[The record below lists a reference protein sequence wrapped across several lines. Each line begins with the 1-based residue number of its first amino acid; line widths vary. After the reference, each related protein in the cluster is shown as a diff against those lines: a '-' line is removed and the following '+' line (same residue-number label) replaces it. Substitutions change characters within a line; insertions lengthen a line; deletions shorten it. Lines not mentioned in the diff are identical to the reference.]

1 MRSFEE
7 IASTYNT
14 DSLISAIIALQYL
27 GKGELKDSYLIAAE
41 VFASKA
47 IRYNIS
53 DSAYSFGEKEH
64 HDLAKLSKKVIYHGF
79 SDYIQKTIQL
89 RDSDASDQEKE
100 EFLQSIMME
109 AKGSYFRGDGYV
121 HQLIQIAEKLYKPF
135 DEEIKAQFGFTFS
148 CFEAVILYIV
158 QKYYPVIGT
167 LASKT
172 TVKDAIKALW
182 RKITGSSVY
191 TIMASRVTTEYRIYK
206 SDLYARFPQDE
217 VDAIFKELAIIP
229 GECSL
234 DPVGIEDFK
243 PLYGKPFVD
252 FGEYIYLPLP
262 ESSLLNLPKL
272 FHYYFVSETCF
283 NKEIR
288 GTYNNVRGAVVEEL
302 TIEYLSRLFPKDKIQ
317 QSLKYPKKQKTFEAD
332 VTVQDSDYTV
342 LAECKAKILVSASL
356 NGSITA
362 LKDDVY
368 KAIGKAYE
376 QAIRT
381 VKHIQT
387 GKPFYS
393 EVAAKDVTLQ
403 DTAKKYILCV
413 NIEHFG
419 FVPSEIKQYI
429 TIDQDIPIPP
439 LAINIYDLDIITAE
453 CSDEAEFLQYIEF
466 RVSSMDSLA
475 SIDELEAFAY
485 FRQHGM
491 TKIRLAHNS
500 QETIIPL
507 NLMGSIDQKYQPI
520 ATAYVLSKSVEY
532 PEHTA

>member
-1 MRSFEE
+1 M
-7 IASTYNT
+7 
-14 DSLISAIIALQYL
+14 
-27 GKGELKDSYLIAAE
+27 
-41 VFASKA
+41 
-47 IRYNIS
+47 
-53 DSAYSFGEKEH
+53 
-64 HDLAKLSKKVIYHGF
+64 
-79 SDYIQKTIQL
+79 IQT
-89 RDSDASDQEKE
+89 
-100 EFLQSIMME
+100 
-109 AKGSYFRGDGYV
+109 
-121 HQLIQIAEKLYKPF
+121 AEKLYKPF
-135 DEEIKAQFGFTFS
+135 DGELKAKFGFTFS
-148 CFEAVILYIV
+148 CCDAVILYAV
-158 QKYYPVIGT
+158 QKYFSVIGQ
-167 LASKT
+167 L
-172 TVKDAIKALW
+172 AIKATRIDKMKKVW
-182 RKITGSSVY
+182 RKIISGTAY
-191 TIMASRVTTEYRIYK
+191 TVMASKVSTEYRIYK
-206 SDLYARFPQDE
+206 SELYAKFPKDE
-217 VDAIFKELAIIP
+217 VDAMLQELAIVP
-229 GECSL
+229 GDSTL
-234 DPVGIEDFK
+234 KPVGVNDFK

-262 ESSLLNLPKL
+262 ESTLMNLPKL

-283 NKEIR
+283 SKEIR

-302 TIEYLSRLFPKDKIQ
+302 TVAYLSRLFNKDKIY
-317 QSLKYPKKQKTFEAD
+317 QSLKYPKKQKTYEAD

-393 EVAAKDVTLQ
+393 EVAAKDVTLH

-429 TIDQDIPIPP
+429 SIDQDVPIIP

-453 CSDEAEFLQYIEF
+453 CSDAEEFLQYLDF
-466 RVSSMDSLA
+466 RASNMDLLA
-475 SIDELEAFAY
+475 STDELDAFAY

-491 TKIRLAHNS
+491 TKIRLANNG
-500 QETIIPL
+500 QETIIPF
-507 NLMGSIDQKYQPI
+507 NLMGSIDEKYQPI
-520 ATAYVLSKSVEY
+520 ATAYVLSKSIEY
-532 PEHTA
+532 PEHTD